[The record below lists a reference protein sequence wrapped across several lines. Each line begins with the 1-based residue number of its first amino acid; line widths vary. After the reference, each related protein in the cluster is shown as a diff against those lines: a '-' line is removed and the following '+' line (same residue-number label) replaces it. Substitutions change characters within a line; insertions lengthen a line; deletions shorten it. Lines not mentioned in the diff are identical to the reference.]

1 MLLGVILTLP
11 VEAQNMLGLG
21 LTNHSGVHGVYL
33 NPARLASHPQ
43 RFSVNLLTAGGH
55 LSNTFGTYQAPFNL
69 LRLGAG
75 EVPNEFKTPQGE
87 VDFLAKYVKET
98 SGTEARS
105 GSLWTEVRGP
115 SVLITPRFGGGFALS
130 TRLRTAIQFNNASP
144 NFLSL
149 IRTGLN
155 DPALWSGT
163 TTYNSRL
170 AANAN
175 TYGELALAYGREVW
189 AKGQHSVSAG
199 ISVKLLTSWYSAHL
213 IADDMTYRV
222 TQVPG
227 TQAGQLQID
236 QLRGTFGYTVGQS
249 PFENIRTG
257 KVPQQRPGSGF
268 GGDVGVIYEFRP
280 DYASNKYMMDGAERD
295 DPEKVLY
302 KVRVSA
308 ALLDMGSIKF
318 LDANLVRQYDLNV
331 ADQSLTFEDFEK
343 GRILDNAFGL
353 VEEKLNLPASQ
364 AFSNFKTGLP
374 TAFQINADW
383 HVKNKFFLNL
393 AAMRNLR
400 PVDGIG
406 MWQPS
411 WVALTPRLEGAE
423 ASLSIPIVAMNGAI
437 VPGVAVR
444 LGPFSLGSDNV
455 LGLFGKE
462 GQFSPQG
469 ADIYLGISFSGAR
482 RKPKDRDND
491 AISDKKDQC
500 IDIPGIW
507 AFKGCP
513 DTDNDG
519 IKDEDDECP
528 TVAGP
533 AELKGC
539 PDTDGDGILDKNDQC
554 PTVAGTQ
561 KLNGCPDRDNDGI
574 ADGDDTCPDE
584 AGLPEFDG
592 CPDRTKPAAT
602 AAPTSGVPS
611 DSASADIAKLSNAE
625 LAAKL
630 DDALAQDLEADPW
643 IAPALPYL
651 DELADRLKKSPTS
664 KATFTFYVFDSPVD
678 RIEAHQQKLVQY
690 LSERGVPNGQ
700 HILAPLEGRPVN
712 STHLVR
718 VKLED

>member
-1 MLLGVILTLP
+1 MPRIQ
-11 VEAQNMLGLG
+11 AQNMLGLS
-21 LTNHSGVHGVYL
+21 LNNYSGVHSVYL

-43 RFSVNLLTAGGH
+43 RFSVNLLTAGAH
-55 LSNTFGTYQAPFNL
+55 LGNTFGTYQAPFSL
-69 LRLGAG
+69 LRLGAIG
-75 EVPNEFKTPQGE
+75 VPQSYQTPQGE
-87 VDFLAKYVKET
+87 IDFLPNYVKEIT
-98 SGTEARS
+98 GSAARS
-105 GSLWTEVRGP
+105 GSLSTEVRGP
-115 SVLITPRFGGGFALS
+115 SVLITPRYGGGFSLS
-130 TRLRTAIQFNNASP
+130 TRLRTAIQFSNASP

-163 TTYNSRL
+163 STYTSRL

-199 ISVKLLTSWYSAHL
+199 VSIKLLTSWYSAHL
-213 IADDMTYRV
+213 IADEMTYRV
-222 TQVPG
+222 TRVPG
-227 TQAGQLQID
+227 TQTGQLQVD
-236 QLRGTFGYTVGQS
+236 QLRGTLGYTVGQS

-257 KVPQQRPGSGF
+257 KVPEQRPGSGF
-268 GGDVGVIYEFRP
+268 GGDIGVVYEFRP

-295 DPEKVLY
+295 DPEKILY

-308 ALLDMGSIKF
+308 SLLDLGSIKF
-318 LDANLVRQYDLNV
+318 LDANLVRQYTLNV
-331 ADQSLTFEDFEK
+331 TDQSLTFADFEK

-353 VEEKLNLPASQ
+353 VEEKLNLAPAQ
-364 AFSNFKTGLP
+364 ALNNFKTGLP

-393 AAMRNLR
+393 AALRNLR
-400 PVDGIG
+400 PVDAVT

-437 VPGVAVR
+437 MPGVAVR
-444 LGPFSLGSDNV
+444 VGPFSLGSDNV
-455 LGLFGKE
+455 LGLFGKK

-469 ADIYLGISFSGAR
+469 ADIYLGISFSGVR

-500 IDIPGIW
+500 IDTPGIW
-507 AFKGCP
+507 DFKGCP

-519 IKDEDDECP
+519 IEDEDDECP

-533 AELKGC
+533 AALKGC

-554 PTVAGTQ
+554 PTVAGSQ

-574 ADGDDTCPDE
+574 ADGDDACPDE

-592 CPDRTKPAAT
+592 CPDRNNPSAA
-602 AAPTSGVPS
+602 AASRVPL
-611 DSASADIAKLSNAE
+611 DSASADVARLSNTE
-625 LAAKL
+625 LAARL
-630 DDALAQDLEADPW
+630 EEALAKNEEADLW

-651 DELADRLKKSPTS
+651 DELTVRLKNSPS
-664 KATFTFYVFDSPVD
+664 GKATFTFYVFDSPVD
-678 RIEAHQQKLVQY
+678 RIEAQQQKLMQY
-690 LSERGVPNGQ
+690 LSERGIPEEQRVM
-700 HILAPLEGRPVN
+700 APLESGPVA
-712 STHLVR
+712 SSHLLR
-718 VKLED
+718 VVVED